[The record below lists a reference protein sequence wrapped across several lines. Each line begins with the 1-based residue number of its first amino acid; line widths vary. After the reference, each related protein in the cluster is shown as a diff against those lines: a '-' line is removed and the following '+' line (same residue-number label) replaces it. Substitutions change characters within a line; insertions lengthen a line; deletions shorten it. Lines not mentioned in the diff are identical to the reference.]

1 MSNFDI
7 KFRNR
12 TPEIVALEQLL
23 DYNQLLIE
31 QAKWRITHC
40 KFVGRC
46 DDAMQKFFD
55 NIVRDSNSDISRLSD
70 ERKVLQLKLKAA
82 NIKAGNK
89 S

>member
-1 MSNFDI
+1 LSNFDI

-12 TPEIVALEQLL
+12 TPEIVSLEQLL

-31 QAKWRITHC
+31 QAKWRIAHC
-40 KFVGRC
+40 KFVGHC
-46 DDAMQKFFD
+46 DDTMQLFFD
-55 NIVRDSNSDISRLSD
+55 NIVHDANSDISRLFD